1 MSLGGEGEYEM
12 FIGSSIEKNSTIYAL
27 SFWLN
32 IIFTIV
38 FYSIIKIAKI
48 IFTMGKY
55 NISLGRDQRRDWF

>member
-1 MSLGGEGEYEM
+1 MSLGGKGEYEL
-12 FIGSSIEKNSTIYAL
+12 FIGSSIKTSTVHTL